1 MIDRPVW
8 ISNQVIDK
16 VLTWPAMIEAL
27 RLAYC
32 ADHGPFQAPPRVVAR
47 GGGNWMRTLTGVL
60 PSGTVMGAKLFG
72 LPKLKRARFTIVL
85 MDQTTGNFLAF
96 LDAASITQLR
106 TGATTALAVDRM
118 APKGGISLGVIGS
131 GAEARSHVRALAAVR
146 RITELKVFSRTAEN
160 REAFAKQFS
169 EELGIRC
176 TACATGR
183 EAAAGMSALIT
194 ATNAAQPAFEGAWM
208 EPGVLL
214 ASIGATLPE
223 HRELDNAAIER
234 CDFIVADMPEEIIHD
249 TGCFIEAGKAGVKFE
264 HKFATLNELMQGKL
278 DQRLAASKYPMYR
291 SAGNAL
297 QDLAVAEVAYR
308 EAVARGLA
316 VELPMDYHVKGGSRR
331 PAVKEP
337 T

>member
-1 MIDRPVW
+1 MSDRPVW
-8 ISNQVIDK
+8 ISNQVIDE

-27 RLAYC
+27 RAAYS
-32 ADHGPFQAPPRVVAR
+32 AEHGPHQGPPRVVAR
-47 GGGNWMRTLTGVL
+47 GQGNWMRTLTGVL

-72 LPKLKRARFTIVL
+72 LPKQKRARFTIVL

-106 TGATTALAVDRM
+106 TGATTAMGIDRM
-118 APKGGISLGVIGS
+118 APRGSVTVGVIGS

-146 RITELKVFSRTAEN
+146 KINELKVFSRTAEN
-160 REAFAKQFS
+160 REAFARQFS
-169 EELGIRC
+169 DELGITC
-176 TACATGR
+176 TPCATGK
-183 EAAAGMSALIT
+183 EAARGMSVVLT
-194 ATNAAQPAFEGAWM
+194 TTNADKPAFEGAWM
-208 EPGVLL
+208 EEGALL

-223 HRELDNAAIER
+223 HWELDNAAIER

-249 TGCFIEAGKAGVKFE
+249 TGCFIHAGKAGIRFE

-278 DQRLAASKYPMYR
+278 DARLAASKFPMYR

-308 EAVARGLA
+308 EAMKRGLE
-316 VELPMDYHVKGGSRR
+316 VELPMDYYVKGGGKR
-331 PAVKEP
+331 
-337 T
+337 